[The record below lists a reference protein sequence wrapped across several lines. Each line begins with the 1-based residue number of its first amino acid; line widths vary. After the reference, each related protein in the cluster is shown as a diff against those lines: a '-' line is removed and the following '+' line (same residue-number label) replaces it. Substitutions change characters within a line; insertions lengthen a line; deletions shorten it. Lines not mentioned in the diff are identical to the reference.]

1 MKHHAPNTTLPTHE
15 VVNQATEFTDVNL
28 YHTDVALKEAIA
40 RVGAP
45 WLEERCEALGERA
58 GSQQMQEWGRVANEN
73 PPVFKPFDRFGH
85 RIDYVEFH
93 PAYHNLMGEAMKAG
107 LSSAAWNEEQAGHV
121 GFAALSYLFG
131 QAEAGVLCPMTMS
144 YAAVPSLRIQPDVGQ
159 QWIDKLLVPE
169 YDGRFL
175 PIEQKKSATFGMAMT
190 EKQGGSD
197 VRANSTRATPIGE
210 AGPGKEY
217 ELVGHKWFCSAPMSD
232 GFLTLANAAGGL
244 SCFLVPRW
252 RPDGTR
258 NPFFIQRLKDKVGNK
273 SNASSEIEYNGTWC
287 QLIGEEGAGVRTII
301 EMVRHTRLACV
312 AGSTSLM
319 RQALAQAVNHTRT
332 REAFGAKLYD
342 QPLMRNVLA
351 DLQLEVEAATALTFR
366 VAHAF
371 DRQDEDE
378 REAALARLSVTVAK
392 YFICK
397 RTPAVAYEAMECFG
411 GAGYVEESVMPRIF
425 RESPLNSIW
434 EGSGNVMSLD
444 VLRAMQREPECIEA
458 VVAELSKTLGSHKLL
473 DRCVGELKEELSG
486 TDQIQLR
493 ARRISERM
501 ALALQASLLIQHS
514 TEAVAEG
521 FIQSRL
527 GNRGALTF
535 GSLPAGVDVD
545 AILARTLPE
554 E

>member
-232 GFLTLANAAGGL
+232 G
-244 SCFLVPRW
+244 
-252 RPDGTR
+252 
-258 NPFFIQRLKDKVGNK
+258 
-273 SNASSEIEYNGTWC
+273 
-287 QLIGEEGAGVRTII
+287 
-301 EMVRHTRLACV
+301 
-312 AGSTSLM
+312 
-319 RQALAQAVNHTRT
+319 
-332 REAFGAKLYD
+332 
-342 QPLMRNVLA
+342 
-351 DLQLEVEAATALTFR
+351 
-366 VAHAF
+366 
-371 DRQDEDE
+371 
-378 REAALARLSVTVAK
+378 
-392 YFICK
+392 
-397 RTPAVAYEAMECFG
+397 
-411 GAGYVEESVMPRIF
+411 
-425 RESPLNSIW
+425 
-434 EGSGNVMSLD
+434 
-444 VLRAMQREPECIEA
+444 
-458 VVAELSKTLGSHKLL
+458 
-473 DRCVGELKEELSG
+473 
-486 TDQIQLR
+486 
-493 ARRISERM
+493 
-501 ALALQASLLIQHS
+501 
-514 TEAVAEG
+514 
-521 FIQSRL
+521 
-527 GNRGALTF
+527 
-535 GSLPAGVDVD
+535 
-545 AILARTLPE
+545 
-554 E
+554 

>member
-15 VVNQATEFTDVNL
+15 VTNQASDFTDVNL
-28 YHTDVALKEAIA
+28 YETDVALQEAIERA
-40 RVGAP
+40 GAP
-45 WLEERCEALGERA
+45 WLIERCNALGERA
-58 GSQQMQEWGRVANEN
+58 GSHEMQEWGRLANEN

-85 RIDYVEFH
+85 RVDEVEFH
-93 PAYHNLMGEAMKAG
+93 PAYHHLMGEAMKMG
-107 LSSAAWNEEQAGHV
+107 LSSAAWNQEEAGHV

-144 YAAVPSLRIQPDVGQ
+144 YAAVPSLRVQPDVGEP
-159 QWIDKLLVPE
+159 WIEKLLTPE

-197 VRANSTRATPIGE
+197 VRANSTKATPIDQ
-210 AGPGKEY
+210 AGPGKAY
-217 ELVGHKWFCSAPMSD
+217 ELVGHKWFYSAPMSD
-232 GFLTLANAAGGL
+232 GFLTLAHAAGGL

-319 RQALAQAVNHTRT
+319 RHALAQAVNHTRS
-332 REAFGAKLYD
+332 RAAFGKLLYD

-366 VAHAF
+366 VAQAF
-371 DRQDEDE
+371 DRQEEDD
-378 REAALARLSVTVAK
+378 REAALARLSVTIAK

-411 GAGYVEESVMPRIF
+411 GAGYVEESVMPRLF

-458 VVAELSKTLGSHKLL
+458 IVSELSKTAGSHDLL
-473 DRCVGELKEELSG
+473 DACVVELKNELAN

-501 ALALQASLLIQHS
+501 ALALQASLLLQHS
-514 TEAVAEG
+514 TEPVAEA

-527 GNRGALTF
+527 GARGALTF
-535 GSLPAGVDVD
+535 GSLPASADVD
-545 AILARTLPE
+545 AILERTLPR
-554 E
+554 